1 MFTDILS
8 KGTFP
13 IHVYRH
19 LIKRDISHPCLQ
31 TSYQK
36 GHFQSMFID
45 ILSKG
50 TFPIHVYRH
59 LIKRDISHPC
69 LQTSCQKGHFPS
81 NVYRHLI
88 KRDISHACLQTSN
101 QKGHFPSMFTDIL
114 SKGTF
119 SFHVYRHLISPPSNK
134 SSTYINIRFS
144 RLVNVTIWLLM
155 VLVDRTL
162 CCSLYFFLIFFF

>member
-50 TFPIHVYRH
+50 TFPMLVYRH

-69 LQTSCQKGHFPS
+69 LQTS
-81 NVYRHLI
+81 Y
-88 KRDISHACLQTSN
+88 
-101 QKGHFPSMFTDIL
+101 QKGHFPSMFIDIL
-114 SKGTF
+114 SAP
-119 SFHVYRHLISPPSNK
+119 RRISQAHIL
-134 SSTYINIRFS
+134 TYAFQG
-144 RLVNVTIWLLM
+144 
-155 VLVDRTL
+155 
-162 CCSLYFFLIFFF
+162 